1 MQIIQ
6 TGFKAKHDY
15 TIRFETSLLWE
26 AALGIA
32 AVTNASLAGTL
43 EHVEKMWDDPENG
56 FSDALQLALHEVH
69 QCNTW
74 KTLLQ
79 LLHHSNATTLDDW
92 TDEVSNMPEQTLRE
106 QSLPYIGSTF
116 EKHRTQAAQGNEGS
130 LTILQEVTSDNP
142 FFPDYIAFIANADIS
157 SLKEHLISV
166 MKRWFKEVIRPQ
178 EKLLQDILER
188 DVSNK
193 KQKLSAMDKL
203 TFIRWVTNST
213 SYKPDNAIDTIL
225 FIPHYHYRPWTIS
238 ADLPTTKV
246 FYYPI
251 HAGSIDPNNKYNPD
265 TMLVRKYKALG
276 DATRLN
282 LLKRLL
288 ESAQTLQQL
297 AESLSIAK
305 STLHHHLKMLKSAGL
320 IGSDK
325 QAYYA
330 NKDSIASLD
339 HELRTFLEE

>member
-6 TGFKAKHDY
+6 TGFKAKYDY
-15 TIRFETSLLWE
+15 TICFEKSLLWE

-43 EHVEKMWDDPENG
+43 EHVEKMWNDPENG
-56 FSDALQLALHEVH
+56 FSNELQHELHEVH
-69 QCNTW
+69 HCNTW

-79 LLHHSNATTLDDW
+79 LLHYSNARTLEEW
-92 TDEVSNMPEQTLRE
+92 TAEVSNMPDQTLRE
-106 QSLPYIGSTF
+106 QSLPYIGSAF
-116 EKHRTQAAQGNEGS
+116 EKHRMQAAQGSESS
-130 LTILQEVTSDNP
+130 LTTLREVTADNP
-142 FFPDYIAFIANADIS
+142 FFPNYIAFIVNADIP

-166 MKRWFKEVIRPQ
+166 MKKWFEEVIKPQ
-178 EKLLQDILER
+178 DRLLLGMLER
-188 DVSNK
+188 DVANK
-193 KQKLSAMDKL
+193 EQKLPAMDKL
-203 TFIRWVTNST
+203 TFIRWVVNST
-213 SYKPDNAIDTIL
+213 SYKPDDAIDTIL
-225 FIPHYHYRPWTIS
+225 FIPHFHYRPWTIS
-238 ADLPTTKV
+238 ADLPATKV

-251 HAGSIDPNNKYNPD
+251 HANSIDPDNRYNPD

-282 LLKRLL
+282 LLKRLM
-288 ESAQTLQQL
+288 EGEQTLQQL
-297 AESLSIAK
+297 AEQLPVAK

-320 IGSDK
+320 IESDK

-330 NKDSIASLD
+330 NKESIASLD

>member
-1 MQIIQ
+1 MKIIQ
-6 TGFKAKHDY
+6 TGFKAKQDY

-32 AVTNASLAGTL
+32 AITNVSLAGTL

-56 FSDALQLALHEVH
+56 FSTDLQQELHVIH
-69 QCNTW
+69 QHNTW
-74 KTLLQ
+74 KALLQ
-79 LLHHSNATTLDDW
+79 LLHHSNATTLDEW
-92 TDEVSNMPEQTLRE
+92 TDELSNMPEQTLRE
-106 QSLPYIGSTF
+106 QSLPYIGSAF
-116 EKHRTQAAQGNEGS
+116 EKYRTQAAQGNESS
-130 LTILQEVTSDNP
+130 LATLQEVTADNP
-142 FFPDYIAFIANADIS
+142 FFPHYIAFIADSDINF
-157 SLKEHLISV
+157 LKKHLISV
-166 MKRWFKEVIRPQ
+166 MKKWFKEVIRPK
-178 EKLLQDILER
+178 ETLLQDMLKR
-188 DVSNK
+188 DISNK
-193 KQKLSAMDKL
+193 EHKLTAMDKL

-213 SYKPDNAIDTIL
+213 NFEPDGTIDTIL
-225 FIPHYHYRPWTIS
+225 FIPHYLYRPWTIS
-238 ADLPTTKV
+238 ADLPGTKV

-251 HAGSIDPNNKYNPD
+251 HANSIDPENRYNPD

-288 ESAQTLQQL
+288 EGEQTLQQL
-297 AESLSIAK
+297 TEQLPVAK

-330 NKDSIASLD
+330 NKKSIAFLD
-339 HELRTFLEE
+339 HELQTFLEE

>member
-43 EHVEKMWDDPENG
+43 EHVEKMWDDPEND
-56 FSDALQLALHEVH
+56 FSDGLQLELHKIH
-69 QCNTW
+69 QYNTW

-79 LLHHSNATTLDDW
+79 LLHHSNATTLDEW
-92 TDEVSNMPEQTLRE
+92 TDEVSNMPEQTLRK
-106 QSLPYIGSTF
+106 QSLPYIGSAF
-116 EKHRTQAAQGNEGS
+116 EKHRTRAAQGHESS
-130 LTILQEVTSDNP
+130 LTTLQEVTSDNP

-166 MKRWFKEVIRPQ
+166 MKKWFKEVIRPQ
-178 EKLLQDILER
+178 EKLLQDMLER
-188 DVSNK
+188 DISNK
-193 KQKLSAMDKL
+193 EQKLVSMDKL
-203 TFIRWVTNST
+203 TFIRSVTNST
-213 SYKPDNAIDTIL
+213 SYKPDDGINTVL
-225 FIPHYHYRPWTIS
+225 FIPHFHYRPWTIS
-238 ADLPTTKV
+238 ADLPGTKV

-251 HAGSIDPNNKYNPD
+251 HSNSIDPENRYNPD

-276 DATRLN
+276 DATRLH
-282 LLKRLL
+282 LLKRLM
-288 ESAQTLQQL
+288 EGEHTLQQL
-297 AESLSIAK
+297 TEQLPVAK

-320 IGSDK
+320 IASDK
-325 QAYYA
+325 QVYYA

-339 HELRTFLEE
+339 YELQSFLEE

>member
-56 FSDALQLALHEVH
+56 FSEELQLELQEIH
-69 QCNTW
+69 QSNTW

-79 LLHHSNATTLDDW
+79 LLHHSNAATLDEW
-92 TDEVSNMPEQTLRE
+92 TAEVFNMPEQTLRE
-106 QSLPYIGSTF
+106 QSFPYIGSSF
-116 EKHRTQAAQGNEGS
+116 EKHRIKAAKGNES
-130 LTILQEVTSDNP
+130 ALATLQKVTADNP

-157 SLKEHLISV
+157 FLKKHLISV
-166 MKRWFKEVIRPQ
+166 MTKWFKEVIRPQ
-178 EKLLQDILER
+178 EGILQDMLDR
-188 DVSNK
+188 DVSNRE
-193 KQKLSAMDKL
+193 QKLDAMDKL

-213 SYKPDNAIDTIL
+213 SYKPDDAINTIL
-225 FIPHYHYRPWTIS
+225 FIPHFHYRPWTIS
-238 ADLPTTKV
+238 ADLPGTKV

-251 HAGSIDPNNKYNPD
+251 HANSIDPENRYNPD

-288 ESAQTLQQL
+288 EGEQTLQQL
-297 AESLSIAK
+297 TEQLPVAK

-330 NKDSIASLD
+330 NKDSITSLD
-339 HELRTFLEE
+339 HDLQSFLEE